1 MRRVA
6 LLLVAAVCA
15 LAAPAAAVVT
25 DGLLPNG
32 NFEDGPPKSA
42 LVNGTVVSGAHAIPR
57 WETSGFVEYIESGH
71 KQGDMLLVVPQGAR
85 RLLRHHVQRGAD
97 VRAGG
102 AAAAER
108 VGEPRVGR
116 AADADHLRQ
125 QRLGLVRL
133 GIQGKDGRGDA
144 GHPQPGRG
152 GGPGLRP
159 AHRRRRHPCAVPARA
174 RQAGGGKQPAQE
186 RRVRGGPLL
195 PARRVL
201 GRARPAQHR
210 GRPLAAPRLDDRL
223 VQGRQV
229 RGRRALRRA
238 PGRAR
243 RRAGGRPGERARAGG
258 PHRAWV
264 DLPPRLRRGRLGR
277 RLRGLHGRR
286 GLRGARHGQGA
297 LPVQGHRRIQARRAG
312 LHGHRQPHPRRLPE
326 HLLPHEARRHAL
338 RPARRR
344 RLARRPAQEEARAP
358 PHAAPV
364 SAASTCTTPGRTAQ
378 AMV

>member
-1 MRRVA
+1 
-6 LLLVAAVCA
+6 
-15 LAAPAAAVVT
+15 
-25 DGLLPNG
+25 
-32 NFEDGPPKSA
+32 
-42 LVNGTVVSGAHAIPR
+42 
-57 WETSGFVEYIESGH
+57 
-71 KQGDMLLVVPQGAR
+71 MLLVVPQGAHAVDPAAPGRGAR

-133 GIQGKDGRGDA
+133 GIQGEDGRGDA

-264 DLPPRLRRGRLGR
+264 DLPPRSS
-277 RLRGLHGRR
+277 
-286 GLRGARHGQGA
+286 AC
-297 LPVQGHRRIQARRAG
+297 ARRS
-312 LHGHRQPHPRRLPE
+312 PR
-326 HLLPHEARRHAL
+326 
-338 RPARRR
+338 
-344 RLARRPAQEEARAP
+344 
-358 PHAAPV
+358 
-364 SAASTCTTPGRTAQ
+364 AASCSSCKRCFHVHYARTDRASDGVIRLVCVFWFGVCVRGIRVPC
-378 AMV
+378 APCGCGCSGVALGVFLL